1 MKALAWLLLVVSAL
15 IILGVT
21 VMAFEYGSLLTTE
34 AIGLAYIIGALV
46 LSIDKIRQPK
56 RETK

>member
-1 MKALAWLLLVVSAL
+1 MKALAWILLIVSAL
-15 IILGVT
+15 VILGGIVT
-21 VMAFEYGSLLTTE
+21 AFEYGGLLTFE
-34 AIGLAYIIGALV
+34 AIAIAYVVGALI